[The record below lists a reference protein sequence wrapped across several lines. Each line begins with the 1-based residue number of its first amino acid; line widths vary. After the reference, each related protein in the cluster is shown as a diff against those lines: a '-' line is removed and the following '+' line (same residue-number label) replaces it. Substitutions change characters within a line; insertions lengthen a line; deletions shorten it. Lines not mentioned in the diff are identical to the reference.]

1 MNDWTLTRIQNEWE
15 KDCVIDDIELDKSSL
30 QIPKLHAKYASA
42 LSHKKLALIKYE
54 NELKDTLKYKWL
66 WFSGKLSKEEI
77 EEKGWEFDPFNG
89 LTVLKTDYDKFF
101 DSDKDIRIIND
112 KIEYLK
118 VTIEF
123 LSDVVSQLTWKHQT
137 IKNII
142 EWRKFMAGS

>member
-54 NELKDTLKYKWL
+54 NELKDTLKDKWL

-77 EEKGWEFDPFNG
+77 DEKGWEFDPFNG

>member
-89 LTVLKTDYDKFF
+89 LTVIKTDYDKFF

>member
-54 NELKDTLKYKWL
+54 NELKDTLKDKWL

-77 EEKGWEFDPFNG
+77 DEKGWEFDPFNG

-123 LSDVVSQLTWKHQT
+123 LSDIVSQLTWKHQT

>member
-15 KDCVIDDIELDKSSL
+15 KDCVIDDIELDRSSL

-54 NELKDTLKYKWL
+54 NELKDTLKDKWL

-77 EEKGWEFDPFNG
+77 DDKGWEFDPFNG

>member
-15 KDCVIDDIELDKSSL
+15 KDCVIDDIELDRSSL

-54 NELKDTLKYKWL
+54 NELKDTLKDKWL

-77 EEKGWEFDPFNG
+77 DEKGWEFDPFNG